1 MTYVYL
7 FYKAVRMLPCMAVT
21 VTDHAQLT
29 VRTTH
34 VTYNL
39 ENVLHVNLDGQ
50 EHLVKRVCSI
60 INLCLKFIEN
70 ISEEYLYQSCLK
82 ILNW

>member
-39 ENVLHVNLDGQ
+39 DTVLHVHLDGQ
-50 EHLVKRVCSI
+50 ETPVLQVCQFK
-60 INLCLKFIEN
+60 NLSLI
-70 ISEEYLYQSCLK
+70 
-82 ILNW
+82 